1 MIRCLT
7 RSARQLKL
15 AVHFIFMKIII
26 CDPISPKGIALLQ
39 QRPEFNVVVL
49 PKRLSEAE
57 LLPLVADATA
67 LVVRS
72 ETKVT
77 KKIIEAAKS
86 LRVVGRA
93 GVGVDNV
100 DIDAG
105 TQHGVVVMNT
115 PGGNTVTTAE
125 LTFTM
130 LLSLARKVPQ
140 AAATM
145 IAGKWD
151 RKLFQGVELSGKTL
165 GVLGMGRI
173 GTEVAKRAIAFGMKV
188 VAYDPY
194 LTEDRAKAIG
204 AEFAADLDAV
214 YRVADFITVHMPVT
228 KETKEMLNAA
238 AFAKMKPGVKIVN
251 CARGEIINEADLI
264 AALESNKVAGAALDV
279 FAVEPLPADH
289 PYRKQPNLILTP
301 HLGAS
306 TEEAQEKCGIEV
318 AEVIAGYLLTGE
330 VRNAVNLPYLDA
342 KTSEQVKPYL
352 PLGEALGKLLAQL
365 STGADK
371 LHITYGGNAKNL
383 TNIDPVTRA
392 IIRGFLS
399 TSNLKD
405 VNNVNVRSVAQSIGI
420 TVEEKKSDEPVTFN
434 EWVHVQ
440 AFKGAE
446 KLISAGG
453 TFFGSPN
460 NPRIVRLFSQPVEI
474 PTSGTLLLLNN
485 ADKPGIVGHLGTLL
499 ARHKVN
505 IASMSLGRDTAGGRA
520 LTVLSLDSEPPQ
532 AVLDELK
539 KDHDI
544 SNVKV
549 VKL

>member
-1 MIRCLT
+1 
-7 RSARQLKL
+7 
-15 AVHFIFMKIII
+15 MKIVV

-49 PKRLSEAE
+49 PKRLPEAE
-57 LLPLVADATA
+57 LLPLVADAVA

-77 KKIIEAAKS
+77 KKVIEAAPN

-100 DIDAG
+100 DIEAA
-105 TQHGVVVMNT
+105 TQHGTVVMNT

-125 LTFTM
+125 LSFAM

-140 AAATM
+140 AHATM
-145 IAGKWD
+145 VGGKWD
-151 RKLFQGVELSGKTL
+151 RKLFQGVELAGKTL

-173 GTEVAKRAIAFGMKV
+173 GTEVAKRAIAFGMRV
-188 VAYDPY
+188 IAYDPY
-194 LTEDRAKAIG
+194 LTEERAKAIG
-204 AEFAADLDAV
+204 AEFAASLDDV
-214 YRVADFITVHMPVT
+214 YLNADFITVHMPVT

-251 CARGEIINEADLI
+251 CARGEIISEPDLI
-264 AALESNKVAGAALDV
+264 AALESGKVAGAALDV

-289 PYRKQPNLILTP
+289 PYRKQANLILTP

-342 KTSEQVKPYL
+342 KTYEQVKPYL

-365 STGADK
+365 TPANADR
-371 LHITYGGNAKNL
+371 LHITYGGNARL
-383 TNIDPVTRA
+383 LPNIDPVTRA
-392 IIRGFLS
+392 IVRGFLS

-440 AFKGAE
+440 VFSNGK

-460 NPRIVRLFSQPVEI
+460 NPRIVRLFSQSVEI
-474 PTSGTLLLLNN
+474 PVTGTLLLLNN
-485 ADKPGIVGHLGTLL
+485 ADKPGMVGHLGTLL
-499 ARHKVN
+499 AKHKVN

-520 LTVLSLDSEPPQ
+520 LTVLSLDSVPPQ
-532 AVLDELK
+532 TVLDELQ
-539 KDHDI
+539 KDADI

-549 VKL
+549 VNL

>member
-1 MIRCLT
+1 
-7 RSARQLKL
+7 
-15 AVHFIFMKIII
+15 MKIII

-39 QRPEFNVVVL
+39 QRPEFQVVVL
-49 PKRLSEAE
+49 PKPPTEAE
-57 LLPLVADATA
+57 LLPLLADATA

-72 ETKVT
+72 ETKV
-77 KKIIEAAKS
+77 KKNIIAAAKN

-100 DIDAG
+100 DIEAA
-105 TQHGVVVMNT
+105 TQNGVVVMNT

-125 LTFTM
+125 LSFTM
-130 LLSLARKVPQ
+130 LLCLARKVPQ
-140 AAATM
+140 AHATM
-145 IAGKWD
+145 VAGKWD
-151 RKLFQGVELSGKTL
+151 RKELGKHGVELQGKTL

-173 GTEVAKRAIAFGMKV
+173 GTEVAKRAIAFGMRV

-204 AEFAADLDAV
+204 AEFAADLDHV
-214 YRVADFITVHMPVT
+214 YREANFITVHMPVT

-365 STGADK
+365 TPATADR
-371 LHITYGGNAKNL
+371 LHITYGGNARQL
-383 TNIDPVTRA
+383 PNIDPVTRA

-399 TSNLKD
+399 TSNIKD
-405 VNNVNVRSVAQSIGI
+405 VNNVNVRSVAQSIGL

-440 AFKGAE
+440 AFSGAK
-446 KLISAGG
+446 KLVSAGG

-460 NPRIVRLFSQPVEI
+460 NPRIVRLFSQPVEL
-474 PTSGTLLLLNN
+474 PVAGTLLLLNN
-485 ADKPGIVGHLGTLL
+485 SDKPGIVGHLGTLL
-499 ARHKVN
+499 GKHQVN
-505 IASMSLGRDTAGGRA
+505 IASMSLSRDTAGGLA
-520 LTVLSLDSEPPQ
+520 LTVLSLDSVPPQ
-532 AVLDELK
+532 ALLDELK
-539 KDHDI
+539 KDADI

-549 VKL
+549 VTL

>member
-1 MIRCLT
+1 
-7 RSARQLKL
+7 
-15 AVHFIFMKIII
+15 MKIVV

-49 PKRLSEAE
+49 PKRLPEAE
-57 LLPLVADATA
+57 LLPIVADATA

-77 KKIIEAAKS
+77 KKVIEAAKQ

-100 DIDAG
+100 DIEAA
-105 TQHGVVVMNT
+105 TQHGTVVMNT

-151 RKLFQGVELSGKTL
+151 RKLFQGVELQGKTL
-165 GVLGMGRI
+165 GILGMGRI
-173 GTEVAKRAIAFGMKV
+173 GTEVAKRAIAFGMRV

-204 AEFAADLDAV
+204 AEFAPEGDYV
-214 YRVADFITVHMPVT
+214 YREADFITVHMPVT

-251 CARGEIINEADLI
+251 CARGEIVSETDLI
-264 AALESNKVAGAALDV
+264 TALESGKVAGAALDV

-289 PYRKQPNLILTP
+289 PYRKQASLILTP

-342 KTSEQVKPYL
+342 KTYEQVKPYL

-365 STGADK
+365 TPATADR
-371 LHITYGGNAKNL
+371 LHITYGGNARLLPN
-383 TNIDPVTRA
+383 TDPVTRA
-392 IIRGFLS
+392 VLRGFMS

-440 AFKGAE
+440 IFSGAK
-446 KLISAGG
+446 KLVSAGG

-474 PTSGTLLLLNN
+474 PISGTLLLLNN
-485 ADKPGIVGHLGTLL
+485 KDRPGIVGYLGTLL
-499 ARHKVN
+499 GKHKVN
-505 IASMSLGRDTAGGRA
+505 IASMSLGRDTAGGSA
-520 LTVLSLDSEPPQ
+520 LTVLSLDSAPSN
-532 AVLDELK
+532 AMLDELQN
-539 KDHDI
+539 DPDI

>member
-1 MIRCLT
+1 
-7 RSARQLKL
+7 
-15 AVHFIFMKIII
+15 MKIII

-39 QRPEFNVVVL
+39 QRPEFEVVVL
-49 PKRLSEAE
+49 SKRLPEAE
-57 LLPLVADATA
+57 LLPIVADATA

-77 KKIIEAAKS
+77 KKVIEAAKK

-100 DIDAG
+100 DIEAS

-140 AAATM
+140 AHATM
-145 IAGKWD
+145 VAGKWD
-151 RKLFQGVELSGKTL
+151 RKLFQGVELQGKTL

-173 GTEVAKRAIAFGMKV
+173 GTEVAKRAKAFGMTV

-194 LTEDRAKAIG
+194 LTEDRARAVG

-228 KETKEMLNAA
+228 KETKEMLNAT
-238 AFAKMKPGVKIVN
+238 AFSKMKPGVKIVN
-251 CARGEIINEADLI
+251 CARGEIISETDLI
-264 AALESNKVAGAALDV
+264 AALDSNKVAGAALDV

-289 PYRKQPNLILTP
+289 PYRKHPNLILTP

-342 KTSEQVKPYL
+342 KTYEQVKPYL

-365 STGADK
+365 APTNADRIY
-371 LHITYGGNAKNL
+371 ITYGGNARQL
-383 TNIDPVTRA
+383 PNIDPVTRA
-392 IIRGFLS
+392 ILRGFLS

-440 AFKGAE
+440 IFSNGK
-446 KLISAGG
+446 KLVSAAG

-460 NPRIVRLFSQPVEI
+460 NPRIVRLFSQSVEI
-474 PTSGTLLLLNN
+474 PVTGTLLLLNN
-485 ADKPGIVGHLGTLL
+485 TDKPGIVGHLGTLL

-505 IASMSLGRDTAGGRA
+505 IASMSLSRDAVGGLA
-520 LTVLSLDSEPPQ
+520 LTVLSLDSVPPQ
-532 AVLDELK
+532 VVLDELQ
-539 KDHDI
+539 KDTDI
-544 SNVKV
+544 SNIKV
-549 VKL
+549 VTL